1 MNSRRPGSS
10 RGPTRPGAIR
20 RTQRNSETPPT
31 VEEEPRLKKERTRR
45 SLVIGADRPRAFS
58 LRLLAIVLTAMLAV
72 IIIAPT
78 LSNYLDQQQRLRE
91 LNTSVEEARARVRT
105 LEAEVILWNDDD
117 YVRAQARERLGYVK
131 PGEVLYVVND
141 PEEGTPED
149 HRRALEMELEYNR
162 RAATPW
168 FTTMWDSLS
177 VTGYSDR
184 DAAESADESD
194 QEEGTE

>member
-20 RTQRNSETPPT
+20 RTNRGSGRQEQ

-45 SLVIGADRPRAFS
+45 ALVFGAERPRALS

-78 LSNYLDQQQRLRE
+78 LSSYLDQQQQLRE
-91 LNTSVEEARARVRT
+91 LNSSVEEARARVRT
-105 LEAEVILWNDDD
+105 LQVEVILWNDDD
-117 YVRAQARERLGYVK
+117 YVRAKARERLGYVK

-141 PEEGTPED
+141 PDEGTPKD
-149 HRRALEMELEYNR
+149 NRRALEMELEYNR
-162 RAATPW
+162 RASTPW

-184 DAAESADESD
+184 ESAEEPAE
-194 QEEGTE
+194 QPEEEGTK